1 MAPSPHYTTSL
12 RSRHSLYG
20 TEDRVVL
27 DIGSSIIKAGF
38 SGEPAPRECRR
49 TAGTDADGEVWGLEK
64 SEPTEEEWLVREHRL
79 QRIIRSIWFENLLI
93 DPRTRKVIIVEN
105 PLLSTRIKEM
115 IARILFDNLQVPS
128 LSFASA
134 PVLALMAAG
143 RLSGLVVDVG
153 HLETTVTPVF
163 HARPLFPSLTA
174 SPIAG
179 RRLNRRLRALLL
191 AFASY
196 IAPPP
201 SLTST
206 TPARITRLPRE
217 ILTDDLVEE
226 IKTRLCF
233 VGGENSHTTDEA
245 QAGSGDLEIPQ
256 VRDDLNK
263 LDEDEAIVAHLFERY
278 SRTAPA
284 TKPVSF
290 RVPTLRGG
298 PTLSSANGH
307 SGGRGWIHVPGWVRE
322 RAAEVL
328 WEDEGDHDARGLADV
343 VLECLLR
350 LPIDL
355 RKPMAT
361 SILVAGGTAAMP
373 GFFSR
378 FKSSLVARL
387 EQSHPPSP
395 PSSPEPS
402 SAEPMSIASDA
413 AATDDAMSIDAA
425 RSSVPAPLSV
435 PESAG
440 STTSGDENA
449 KRRRRHALSTRLHFV
464 RHSPRYA
471 PLVTL
476 APHLAVLNHPC
487 PTTNASPSTLAR
499 KQEGS
504 APSYS
509 PALQSW
515 VGGSLAGALKTGG
528 EEVTREMWDTAPPR
542 RGAGPAA
549 AGSLQTPPTTDDG
562 ESEMLEESEGW
573 ERGEREGRLPDWT
586 RLR

>member
-1 MAPSPHYTTSL
+1 SPHYTTSL

-27 DIGSSIIKAGF
+27 DIGSSFIKAGF

-49 TAGTDADGEVWGLEK
+49 MTGTDADGELWGLEK
-64 SEPTEEEWLVREHRL
+64 SEPTEEEWLVREYRL
-79 QRIIRSIWFENLLI
+79 RRVIRSIWFENLLI
-93 DPRTRKVIIVEN
+93 DPRTRKIIVVEN

-115 IARILFDNLQVPS
+115 IARVLFDNLQVPS

-163 HARPLFPSLTA
+163 HSRPLFPSLTT

-196 IAPPP
+196 IAPPS

-206 TPARITRLPRE
+206 TPARVASLPRE
-217 ILTDDLVEE
+217 ILTDDLVEQ

-233 VGGENSHTTDEA
+233 VGGEALPADEA
-245 QAGSGDLEIPQ
+245 QAAS
-256 VRDDLNK
+256 
-263 LDEDEAIVAHLFERY
+263 A
-278 SRTAPA
+278 
-284 TKPVSF
+284 
-290 RVPTLRGG
+290 
-298 PTLSSANGH
+298 LSSASGH
-307 SGGRGWIHVPGWVRE
+307 SGGRGWIQVPGWVRE

-361 SILVAGGTAAMP
+361 SILVTGGTAAMP
-373 GFFSR
+373 GFFPR
-378 FKSSLVARL
+378 FKSALAARL

-395 PSSPEPS
+395 PP
-402 SAEPMSIASDA
+402 
-413 AATDDAMSIDAA
+413 
-425 RSSVPAPLSV
+425 
-435 PESAG
+435 
-440 STTSGDENA
+440 
-449 KRRRRHALSTRLHFV
+449 
-464 RHSPRYA
+464 
-471 PLVTL
+471 L

-487 PTTNASPSTLAR
+487 PTTDASSSTLAR

-528 EEVTREMWDTAPPR
+528 EEVTREMWD
-542 RGAGPAA
+542 
-549 AGSLQTPPTTDDG
+549 
-562 ESEMLEESEGW
+562 
-573 ERGEREGRLPDWT
+573 
-586 RLR
+586 